1 MNTIFRFFRSGLSC
15 MIWFWILAAG
25 VMPAQGATLLSE
37 AALPPVPP
45 DNQQITLEAANRPLG
60 EILAA
65 IQRECSVEV
74 TGLDARLGE
83 SISFSAADESAEVAI
98 KRLLRNLD
106 ETNYAFFYN
115 QTQLHR
121 VSVVPKAR
129 TGATPPLAA
138 AVPEI
143 GPEAGEAAPSPQD
156 ASEKAVQVSN
166 VNTGTQAEDLDL
178 REGDLVIEYDG
189 IRIENTQQLVSIV
202 KEKADADTIEMVVV
216 RDGTP
221 HRMTL
226 KGGLIGINV
235 KTVPVSGTVPEQP

>member
-129 TGATPPLAA
+129 TGATP
-138 AVPEI
+138 
-143 GPEAGEAAPSPQD
+143 
-156 ASEKAVQVSN
+156 ASGGCCSGN
-166 VNTGTQAEDLDL
+166 RTRSRRSGAESS
-178 REGDLVIEYDG
+178 GCVG
-189 IRIENTQQLVSIV
+189 
-202 KEKADADTIEMVVV
+202 
-216 RDGTP
+216 
-221 HRMTL
+221 
-226 KGGLIGINV
+226 KGGPGEQRQHRD
-235 KTVPVSGTVPEQP
+235 SGGRPRSSRRRSGDRI